1 MAKKQETKIEVEEPQ
16 IEEIV
21 VETAPVVEQPKTR
34 ERVKPKDEWE
44 IKDRIY
50 LLKDGKKP
58 LSRSIKSA
66 NIYYFDEEKGYER
79 ELKYCQ
85 NQKTPFVDEMKG
97 DQRLEH
103 IVFRSGSLFVEKE
116 KTTLQKLLSL
126 YHPHRD
132 QIYEEYKPAKLAE
145 DEIDILEMQVDAL
158 TAARNIDIDM
168 AEAIMRVE
176 KGYEREIKYCENQRT
191 PFVDEMKGDQRLSH
205 IIFRSGALFVPK
217 NKTVLQKM
225 LSLYHP
231 HKDKIYYEWQ
241 PAKKAADQIEVLNLE
256 VDALVAARSVEID
269 MAEAI
274 MRAEV
279 GSKVDTLSSKELR
292 RDLLVFAKKNP
303 KLFLELADDE
313 NVMLR
318 NFGIKAVEDG
328 ILRLS
333 SDQRNFLW
341 GSNGRKLMVIP
352 FDEHPYTALA
362 HWFKTDEGME
372 IYSNIEKRLN
382 Q

>member
-1 MAKKQETKIEVEEPQ
+1 MAKKQKTAKVVEPLIEKDFEEVETMVEEPK
-16 IEEIV
+16 V
-21 VETAPVVEQPKTR
+21 R
-34 ERVKPKDEWE
+34 ERIVPSNEWE
-44 IKDRIY
+44 IKDRMY
-50 LLKDGKKP
+50 LLKGGKKP

-66 NIYYFDEEKGYER
+66 NVYYFDEEKGYER

-103 IVFRSGSLFVEKE
+103 IIFRSGALFVEKE
-116 KTTLQKLLSL
+116 KVTLQKLLSL
-126 YHPHRD
+126 YHPHKD
-132 QIYEEYKPAKLAE
+132 SIYEEYKPEGLAA
-145 DEIDILEMQVDAL
+145 DEIDVLNMQVDAL
-158 TAARNIDIDM
+158 VAARNIDIDM

-176 KGYEREIKYCENQRT
+176 KG
-191 PFVDEMKGDQRLSH
+191 S
-205 IIFRSGALFVPK
+205 
-217 NKTVLQKM
+217 
-225 LSLYHP
+225 
-231 HKDKIYYEWQ
+231 
-241 PAKKAADQIEVLNLE
+241 EV
-256 VDALVAARSVEID
+256 
-269 MAEAI
+269 
-274 MRAEV
+274 
-279 GSKVDTLSSKELR
+279 SKLSSKELK
-292 RDLLVFAKKNP
+292 RDLLVFARNNP

-318 NFGIKAVEDG
+318 NFGIRAVEAG

-333 SDQRNFLW
+333 SDQRNFMW

-382 Q
+382 E